1 MSADPFLLAE
11 LPDQRRVF
19 RRAAPFLRGHRRAL
33 ALAVVLNLAG
43 AALAVAVTA
52 LTGRV
57 VDAAGSGD
65 RAALTAWA
73 GALLGTVAATGVLT
87 WASRLWLIR
96 VGEGVLAGLREHA
109 TAAVGGA
116 PLRFV
121 EAHRGGELLR
131 RLTGELNGLASFAG
145 GTLPDLVS
153 AALVL
158 VFTVV
163 MLAAHSLVLT
173 GALLLAFLPP
183 AVLIVRRFHD
193 RAGPAYAA
201 VAAAESEVSARFSE
215 SLPAQEQLRVT
226 GAVPRWLE
234 LFRGDNARLRA
245 AREREVRTELVLNRL
260 ALLQAGCLA
269 GLLVAGAALVGR
281 GELGVGVAVVFVLAT
296 RELLGRFEDLAG
308 AVGEGRQAHV
318 RLARLLDLVRATG
331 AAVPA
336 PRTRSGRSGPL
347 PGRARAAGAVDDVAG
362 AGEPPARGPLVLTDV
377 GFGYRAGTPVVDG
390 LSLTVRPGDRLVVAG
405 PTGAGKSTVGKLL
418 AGLYPPDRGSV
429 TFAGR
434 ELSGWDPEGLR
445 ARIALVPQDVALVTG
460 TVGGNLAMVAGRP
473 GPERVAEVLREL
485 GLDRWAAGLP
495 EGLDT
500 PVGPDSLSGGERQLV
515 ALARA
520 VLADPAVL
528 VLDEATAG
536 VDRETAAR
544 IESALDAVSGDR
556 ALVVIAHRAETIAR
570 GHRVLR
576 MPAGTVTGP

>member
-1 MSADPFLLAE
+1 MSTDPFLLSE

-33 ALAVVLNLAG
+33 AVAVVLHLAT

-52 LTGRV
+52 VIGRV

-65 RAALTAWA
+65 RGSLTARV
-73 GALLGTVAATGVLT
+73 LLLLVLVLATGLLT
-87 WASRLWLIR
+87 WASRVWLIR
-96 VGEGVLAGLREHA
+96 VGEAVLAGLRERA
-109 TAAVGGA
+109 TAVVAGA

-131 RLTGELNGLASFAG
+131 RLTGELNGLASFVG

-173 GALLLAFLPP
+173 ALLLVAFLPP
-183 AVLIVRRFHD
+183 AVLIVRRFHH

-201 VAAAESEVSARFSE
+201 VAEAETEVSARFSE
-215 SLPAQEQLRVT
+215 SLPAQEQLRIT

-234 LFRGDNARLRA
+234 RFRADNERLRA
-245 AREREVRTELVLNRL
+245 AREHQVRTELVLDYL
-260 ALLQAGCLA
+260 ALVQAVCLA
-269 GLLVAGAALVGR
+269 GLLVTGAVLVGQGR
-281 GELGVGVAVVFVLAT
+281 LSVGVAVVFVLAT
-296 RELLGRFEDLAG
+296 RELLGRFEDLA
-308 AVGEGRQAHV
+308 ASVGEGREAHV
-318 RLARLLDLVRATG
+318 RLARLLDLLRATAPRGERVALPGPRSEPAVRGALVLSEVAFGYGTG
-331 AAVPA
+331 AA
-336 PRTRSGRSGPL
+336 
-347 PGRARAAGAVDDVAG
+347 
-362 AGEPPARGPLVLTDV
+362 
-377 GFGYRAGTPVVDG
+377 VVDG
-390 LSLTVRPGDRLVVAG
+390 LSLTVAPGERLVVVG

-418 AGLYPPDRGSV
+418 AGLYAPDRGSV
-429 TFAGR
+429 TFAGQ
-434 ELSGWDPEGLR
+434 ELAALDAAALR
-445 ARIALVPQDVALVTG
+445 AAVALVPQDVVLVAG
-460 TVGGNLAMVAGRP
+460 TVGENLAMVRGRP
-473 GPERVAEVLREL
+473 DPQRVRAVLAEL
-485 GLDRWAAGLP
+485 GLVEWADALP

-500 PVGPDSLSGGERQLV
+500 PVGPGSLSGGERQLV

-544 IESALDAVSGDR
+544 IESALAAAAGDR

-570 GHRVLR
+570 GRRVLT
-576 MPAGTVTGP
+576 MPAGTVTDR